1 MLNPLD
7 WFRNYALAGAL
18 IVAAGG
24 LAWGGIQTYRIRGM
38 QLEAAQALAKA
49 TQAAREK
56 EQNWQSDA
64 ATVEEV
70 HADELRKVTAAR
82 DRAIADSVR
91 ERSKRLPEAA
101 RSSCAGTTGREL
113 SAADAEA
120 FIRLAADADAT
131 RSDLAACRAWV
142 EAVRR

>member
-7 WFRNYALAGAL
+7 WIKSYALAGAL

-38 QLEAAQALAKA
+38 ELEAAQALAKA

-56 EQNWQSDA
+56 EAEWQLIYKETNDVKESELRSVAADRDRALASLRNRPRERLPQTPAACAGASPAALSEQDA
-64 ATVEEV
+64 GVVVRLAAE
-70 HADELRKVTAAR
+70 ADELRANY
-82 DRAIADSVR
+82 
-91 ERSKRLPEAA
+91 
-101 RSSCAGTTGREL
+101 
-113 SAADAEA
+113 
-120 FIRLAADADAT
+120 
-131 RSDLAACRAWV
+131 AACRAWV